1 MELLASS
8 AKHVLRL
15 SVAMVNETFT
25 IVTLR
30 YVLSCYVTSCQVTNF
45 ADDRGCMTLRERN
58 ELIM

>member
-8 AKHVLRL
+8 A
-15 SVAMVNETFT
+15 NTFYAFQSPWLT
-25 IVTLR
+25 KLLPSLR

-45 ADDRGCMTLRERN
+45 ADDRDCMTLREPN

>member
-1 MELLASS
+1 MEQLPSS

-30 YVLSCYVTSCQVTNF
+30 SVMLRYVMSGYEFC
-45 ADDRGCMTLRERN
+45 
-58 ELIM
+58 